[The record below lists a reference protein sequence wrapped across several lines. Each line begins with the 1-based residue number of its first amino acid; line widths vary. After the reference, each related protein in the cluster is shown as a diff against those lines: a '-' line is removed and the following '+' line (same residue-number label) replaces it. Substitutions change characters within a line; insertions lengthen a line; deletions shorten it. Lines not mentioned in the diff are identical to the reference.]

1 MILKSDELAHV
12 KEETK
17 EIKSRVKA
25 ALKEMDFEDLRFLD
39 NIVENMEGYKLFF
52 HVLNSN
58 KL

>member
-1 MILKSDELAHV
+1 MVLNGDLEHV

-17 EIKSRVKA
+17 EIKSRIKA
-25 ALKEMDFEDLRFLD
+25 ALKEMDYEDLRFLD
-39 NIVENMEGYKLFF
+39 NIVGNMEGYKLFF